1 MLENDLMRYFG
12 FATFRPGQKE
22 VIDSVLHQ
30 QNTLAIMPTG
40 NGKSLCYQ
48 LPGYLLEGVVV
59 IVSPLV
65 SLMEDQVFGL
75 QKQGEKRGIAFNS
88 QLTGTDRQYVLH
100 HLHAYK
106 FLFLSPE
113 MLLQEAVLNRL
124 SQVPIALFVVDEA
137 HCVSQW
143 GIDFRPEYLDLAY
156 ARQQLHHPTTLAL
169 TATATKEVEA
179 DIRRYLLPGEAAVFR
194 YSMNRSN
201 IGLIVEKTT
210 DKMATLRSY
219 VARLNGAGIIYC
231 ATRHQVEEV
240 YQSLKS
246 SYAIGFYHGGLA
258 SDQRKMLQQQFSQNQ
273 LTLLVATNAFGMG
286 INKSDIRFV
295 IHYDLPDSLENYSQE
310 IGRAGRDGLA
320 SQAILLYQTHDE
332 QIHYFF
338 QRETQEQINQLIE
351 RSEVDQGAPW
361 TPLQEKWLQKSRK
374 IGADQWQQTVQQNEQ
389 NKRAKLREM
398 LRYINLTTCR
408 RTFLLQYF
416 GENSQTIDP
425 CCDNDGLVIDQE
437 KESHV
442 SGQQDAWQ
450 TLLLKMFKDVN

>member
-1 MLENDLMRYFG
+1 
-12 FATFRPGQKE
+12 
-22 VIDSVLHQ
+22 
-30 QNTLAIMPTG
+30 
-40 NGKSLCYQ
+40 
-48 LPGYLLEGVVV
+48 
-59 IVSPLV
+59 
-65 SLMEDQVFGL
+65 
-75 QKQGEKRGIAFNS
+75 
-88 QLTGTDRQYVLH
+88 
-100 HLHAYK
+100 
-106 FLFLSPE
+106 
-113 MLLQEAVLNRL
+113 
-124 SQVPIALFVVDEA
+124 
-137 HCVSQW
+137 
-143 GIDFRPEYLDLAY
+143 
-156 ARQQLHHPTTLAL
+156 
-169 TATATKEVEA
+169 
-179 DIRRYLLPGEAAVFR
+179 
-194 YSMNRSN
+194 
-201 IGLIVEKTT
+201 
-210 DKMATLRSY
+210 
-219 VARLNGAGIIYC
+219 
-231 ATRHQVEEV
+231 

-351 RSEVDQGAPW
+351 RSEVDQGVPW

-374 IGADQWQQTVQQNEQ
+374 IGADQWQQTVEQNEQ

-425 CCDNDGLVIDQE
+425 CCDNHGLVIDQE

>member
-1 MLENDLMRYFG
+1 MLEKALLHYFG
-12 FATFRPGQKE
+12 LTNFRQGQKE
-22 VIDSVLHQ
+22 VIESVLQQ

-48 LPGYLLEGVVV
+48 LPGYLLEGLVV

-65 SLMEDQVFGL
+65 SLMEDQVYGL
-75 QKQGEKRGIAFNS
+75 QKQGEKRAIAFNS
-88 QLTGTDRQYVLH
+88 QLTGADRQYVLD
-100 HLHAYK
+100 HLKAYK

-124 SQVPIALFVVDEA
+124 SQVSIALFVVDEA

-156 ARQQLHHPTTLAL
+156 ARNKLHSPTTLAL

-179 DIRRYLLPGEAAVFR
+179 DIRHYLLQGEVAVFR

-210 DKMATLRSY
+210 DKQATLRNY
-219 VARLNGAGIIYC
+219 LARLNGAGIIYC
-231 ATRHQVEEV
+231 ATRNQVEEV
-240 YQSLKS
+240 YQSLKNDF
-246 SYAIGFYHGGLA
+246 AVGFYHGGLA

-273 LTLLVATNAFGMG
+273 LKLLVATNAFGMG

-320 SQAILLYQTHDE
+320 SCAILLYQPHDE

-338 QRETQEQINQLIE
+338 QRETQEQINLLLGGQDKNQAAL
-351 RSEVDQGAPW
+351 

-374 IGADQWQQTVQQNEQ
+374 IGAEKWQQVVIQNEQ

-398 LRYINLTTCR
+398 LGYIHLDTCR

-416 GENSQTIDP
+416 GEKAQSVDP
-425 CCDNDGLVIDQE
+425 CCDNDGLVVDHKNETIISNQ
-437 KESHV
+437 KMT
-442 SGQQDAWQ
+442 WQ
-450 TLLLKMFKDVN
+450 SLLLKIFKDVN

>member
-1 MLENDLMRYFG
+1 MLKNDLKHYFG
-12 FATFRPGQKE
+12 FEEFRAGQKE
-22 VIDSVLHQ
+22 VIESVLHQ
-30 QNTLAIMPTG
+30 RNTLAIMPTG

-48 LPGYLLEGVVV
+48 LPGYLLEGLVI

-75 QKQGEKRGIAFNS
+75 QKHGEKRAIAFNS
-88 QLTGTDRQYVLH
+88 QLTGMDRHYVLE
-100 HLHAYK
+100 HLHMYK

-113 MLLQEAVLNRL
+113 MLLQESVINRL
-124 SQVPIALFVVDEA
+124 SHVPIALFVVDEA

-156 ARQQLHHPTTLAL
+156 ARKKLHFPTTLAL

-179 DIRRYLLPGEAAVFR
+179 DIRKYLLQGEVAVFR

-210 DKMATLRSY
+210 DKLSTLQSY
-219 VARLNGAGIIYC
+219 LKRLNGAGIIYC
-231 ATRHQVEEV
+231 ATRNQVEEV
-240 YQSLKS
+240 YRSLKKD
-246 SYAIGFYHGGLA
+246 YAVGFYHGGLA

-273 LTLLVATNAFGMG
+273 LQLLVATNAFGMG

-320 SQAILLYQTHDE
+320 SRAILLYQAHDE

-338 QRETQEQINQLIE
+338 QRETQEQIKQLVGAYDTNQAVTL
-351 RSEVDQGAPW
+351 
-361 TPLQEKWLQKSRK
+361 TPLQEKWLQKTRK
-374 IGADQWQQTVQQNEQ
+374 LGIDQWQQVVAQNEQ
-389 NKRAKLREM
+389 NKRSKLREM
-398 LRYINLTTCR
+398 LRYIDLETCR

-416 GENSQTIDP
+416 GEQSQSIDP
-425 CCDNDGLVIDQE
+425 CCDNDGLTIDQE
-437 KESHV
+437 KEKV
-442 SGQQDAWQ
+442 FTEEKDTWRA
-450 TLLLKMFKDVN
+450 LLLKMFKDVN